1 MADEAAA
8 RDLAAKALIFI
19 AQDPDRIGRFL
30 ALSGIGP
37 ADIRE
42 RAQDPALQGGILDHL
57 LTDEPLLLEF
67 ADWAEIEPTAVAEN
81 RRHLPGFMPT

>member
-1 MADEAAA
+1 MTNEATA

-30 ALSGIGP
+30 ALSGTGP

-42 RAQDPALQGGILDHL
+42 QAEDPMFLGGILDHL
-57 LTDEPLLLEF
+57 LMDEALLVDF
-67 ADWAEIEPTAVAEN
+67 ANWVEIAPSAVAEQ
-81 RRHLPGFMPT
+81 RLHLPGAMPI

>member
-1 MADEAAA
+1 MADDAAA

>member
-1 MADEAAA
+1 MADEAVA

-19 AQDPDRIGRFL
+19 AQDPDRIGGFL
-30 ALSGIGP
+30 ALSGMDP

-42 RAQDPALQGGILDHL
+42 RAQDPAFQGGILDHL

-67 ADWAEIEPTAVAEN
+67 ADWAEIEPTAVAKN